1 MNQPLICMTLTG
13 KTLEED
19 RQLVNKYSKYIDL
32 VELRVDHLTEEEQ
45 LYARKFP
52 AMIKMPCI
60 LTIRRDIDGGLFDGS
75 EFSRT
80 CLFSRALAFADQDKS
95 KNFAYVDFEEDF
107 HIPSIQDAAM
117 AFGVKIIRSIHS
129 MDEPIYNLR
138 QRCDE
143 MRKTGYEIPKI
154 AFKPK
159 KLSDVSN
166 LFREGSQMTDY
177 EHILCAMG
185 AEGIPARILAAY
197 TNSYLTYTSPE
208 ELISNMASVG
218 HLDPVT
224 LTSLYNFRNI
234 SRNTRIFGITGWP
247 LYKVSGPEIHN
258 SGFRKSGID
267 AVFIPVRSQ
276 LASDALVFA
285 EQIGMEGLAIT
296 NPHKESVM
304 YYLNVQSP
312 EVIQIGA
319 CNTAIYKNKKW
330 IGYNTNAYGFR
341 RALEEFLG
349 PMKIKRKKVA
359 VIGAGGTAKAVVYV
373 LKQMGARVCI
383 FNRTLNHAKQLAERY
398 GFEYCTLEPDCAPI
412 LDEYSNLIVQTTS
425 VGASREVKLG
435 MAQEPNDPIPFYNF
449 RGNEILFDILYR
461 PAITPVMKRASLAG
475 CRVSNGYKML
485 EYQAYAQF
493 KLFTGQDFEEGT
505 GDLSLS
511 GLTR

>member
-1 MNQPLICMTLTG
+1 MNSPLICMTLTG

-19 RQLVNKYSKYIDL
+19 KQLVNKYFKYIDL
-32 VELRVDHLTEEEQ
+32 VELRVDYLTEEEQ
-45 LYARKFP
+45 LYARRFP
-52 AMIKMPCI
+52 AMIKKPCI
-60 LTIRRDIDGGLFDGS
+60 LTIRRDIDGGLFSGS

-80 CLFSRALAFADQDKS
+80 CLFSRALAFADQDKA
-95 KNFAYVDFEEDF
+95 KNFAYVDFEDDF

-117 AFGVKIIRSIHS
+117 AFGVKIIRSVHN
-129 MDEPIYNLR
+129 MEEPVYNLKE
-138 QRCDE
+138 RCLE

-154 AFKPK
+154 AFQPK
-159 KLSDVSN
+159 KLSDVAN
-166 LFREGSQMTDY
+166 LFREGAQMTDF
-177 EHILCAMG
+177 EHIFCAMG
-185 AEGIPARILAAY
+185 PEGLPARILATH

-208 ELISNMASVG
+208 ELSSNTSNLG
-218 HLDPVT
+218 HIDPVT
-224 LTSLYNFRNI
+224 LSNLYNFRSI
-234 SRNTRIFGITGWP
+234 TKQTHLFGITGWP
-247 LYKVSGPEIHN
+247 LYKISGPEIHN
-258 SGFRKSGID
+258 SGFKKAGLD
-267 AVFIPVRSQ
+267 AVFIPLRSQ
-276 LASDALVFA
+276 FASEALTFA
-285 EQIGMEGLAIT
+285 EQIGIEGLSIS

-304 YYLNVQSP
+304 YYLNEQTP

-319 CNTAIYKNKKW
+319 CNTAIYRNKKW

-349 PMKIKRKKVA
+349 PVRIKRKKVA
-359 VIGAGGTAKAVVYV
+359 IIGAGGAAKAVAYV

-383 FNRTLNHAKQLAERY
+383 FNRSINHAKQLAERY

-425 VGASREVKLG
+425 VGASKETKPG
-435 MAQEPNDPIPFYNF
+435 QQNQQESNDPIYFYNF

-493 KLFTGQDFEEGT
+493 KLFTGLDFEEGT
-505 GDLSLS
+505 EDINFD
-511 GLTR
+511 

>member
-1 MNQPLICMTLTG
+1 MNPPLVCLTLTG

-19 RQLVNKYSKYIDL
+19 RQLAEKYFKLIDL
-32 VELRVDHLTEEEQ
+32 VELRVDYLTEEEQ
-45 LYARKFP
+45 LYARRFP
-52 AMIKMPCI
+52 AMIHLPCL

-80 CLFSRALAFADQDKS
+80 CLFSRALAFANQDKA
-95 KNFAYVDFEEDF
+95 KNFAYVDFEDDF

-117 AFGVKIIRSIHS
+117 AFGVKIIRSLHS
-129 MDEPIYNLR
+129 MEEPVYNLKE
-138 QRCDE
+138 RCE
-143 MRKTGYEIPKI
+143 QMRKTGYEIPKI
-154 AFKPK
+154 AFQPK
-159 KLSDVSN
+159 KLSDVAN
-166 LFREGSQMTDY
+166 LFREGAQMTNS
-177 EHILCAMG
+177 EHIFCAMG
-185 AEGIPARILAAY
+185 AEGLPARILASH
-197 TNSYLTYTSPE
+197 TNSYLTYVSPE
-208 ELISNMASVG
+208 ELIANTSGIG
-218 HLDPVT
+218 HIDPVT

-234 SRNTRIFGITGWP
+234 TKSTKLYGITGWP
-247 LYKVSGPEIHN
+247 LYKISGPEIHN
-258 SGFRKSGID
+258 SGFKKAGID
-267 AVFIPVRSQ
+267 AVYIPIRSQ
-276 LASDALVFA
+276 LVSEALSFA
-285 EQIGMEGLAIT
+285 EQIGIEGLSIT

-304 YYLNVQSP
+304 YYLNEQSP

-319 CNTAIYKNKKW
+319 CNTAIYRNKKW

-349 PMKIKRKKVA
+349 PVRIKRKKVA
-359 VIGAGGTAKAVVYV
+359 IIGAGGAAKAVAYI

-383 FNRTLNHAKQLAERY
+383 FNRSINHAKQLAERY
-398 GFEYCTLEPDCAPI
+398 GFEYCTLEPDCAPV

-425 VGASREVKLG
+425 VGASKEIKPG
-435 MAQEPNDPIPFYNF
+435 SNQANEPNDPIYFYNF

-505 GDLSLS
+505 ENINF
-511 GLTR
+511 